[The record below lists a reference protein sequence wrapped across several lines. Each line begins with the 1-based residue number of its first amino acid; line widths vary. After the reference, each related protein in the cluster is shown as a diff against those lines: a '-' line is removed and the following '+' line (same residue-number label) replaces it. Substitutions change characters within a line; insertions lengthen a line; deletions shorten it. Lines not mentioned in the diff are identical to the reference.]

1 MEYWYLWLVLAVLI
15 VVFIFGAFKAS
26 QASAKR
32 KAEIKKITDR
42 LDYLKKLKAEYSDFS
57 ADRIESYDEKT
68 LFDGVA
74 FYLQNYLEQF
84 TDSEMKQK
92 YESFNDRQKF
102 VYTASNLLEDCEDA
116 SLCEFFRRNGTEL
129 TALCVQAVKAVFGNE
144 QAVSIVSQQYEMFDG
159 ESDISIDYEKVDTLD
174 KMFADLLSREDF
186 RASGAQ
192 YIKEN
197 ANFFEIHK

>member
-1 MEYWYLWLVLAVLI
+1 MEYWYLWLILAVLI

-32 KAEIKKITDR
+32 KAEIKKITDK
-42 LDYLKKLKAEYSDFS
+42 LDYLKQLKGEYSDFS
-57 ADRIESYDEKT
+57 AEKINSYDEKT

-84 TDSEMKQK
+84 TDSEMKQE
-92 YESFNDRQKF
+92 YERFNDKQKL

-129 TALCVQAVKAVFGNE
+129 TDISVRAVKEVFGNE

-159 ESDISIDYEKVDTLD
+159 ESDISIDYEKVDMLD
-174 KMFADLLSREDF
+174 KMFADLLNCEDF
-186 RASGAQ
+186 KAFGAE
-192 YIKEN
+192 YIKNN
-197 ANFFEIHK
+197 AEFFEIHK